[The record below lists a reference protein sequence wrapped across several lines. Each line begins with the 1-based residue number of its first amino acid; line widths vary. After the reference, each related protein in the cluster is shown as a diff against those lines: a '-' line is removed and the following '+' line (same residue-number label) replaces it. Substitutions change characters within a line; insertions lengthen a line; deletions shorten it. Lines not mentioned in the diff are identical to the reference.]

1 MTPYLEL
8 LQFQSGKDPV
18 SSQVIEL
25 RDLKTWTIGRSL
37 ACDQT
42 IVSPSHRV
50 SRVHLTLTRDGT
62 GWSVSDGNGDRSLN
76 GSTIN
81 RAPLTSP
88 CKLRNG
94 DVLEFP
100 TRPIADPQVWRWR
113 LTYRLPQQHETAAGE
128 DTLVQGNGKTQAQ
141 RLGKYRGVILL
152 LLLTLTVT
160 LLADAAP
167 EFIDPDQKMS
177 MKEWLE
183 LCIGMVTGAGSL
195 AIALGKLL
203 RGSD

>member
-100 TRPIADPQVWRWR
+100 TRPIADPKEWRWK
-113 LTYRLPQQHETAAGE
+113 LTYRMPQQHETAPGE
-128 DTLVQGNGKTQAQ
+128 ETLVQGHSQAHAK

-152 LLLTLTVT
+152 LLLTLTVV
-160 LLADAAP
+160 LLTDAAP
-167 EFIDPDQKMS
+167 EFIDKSQKVS
-177 MKEWLE
+177 LKELLE
-183 LCIGMVTGAGSL
+183 LLGGLVTGAGSL

-203 RGSD
+203 GRSD